1 MQREIIAPLTDDV
14 VESLKAGDRVLISGT
29 IYTARDAA
37 HKRMWEALQRGEP
50 LPFDINGQIIYY
62 AGPCPARPG
71 SVAGPFG
78 PTTSGRM
85 DKYAP
90 LLIQWGL
97 KGMIGKGDRDD
108 KVIEAMVENKAVYF
122 AAVGGLGAYI
132 ATKIRKQE
140 TVAYEDL
147 GTEAI
152 KRLTVKDFPAIVVID
167 GSGNNLYKT
176 EQEKYENRFSDIF
189 GCGSEE
195 KV

>member
-50 LPFDINGQIIYY
+50 LPFDIKGQIIYY
-62 AGPCPARPG
+62 AGPCPAKPG

-152 KRLTVKDFPAIVVID
+152 KRLTIKDFPAIVVID

>member
-50 LPFDINGQIIYY
+50 LPFDIKGQIIYY
-62 AGPCPARPG
+62 AGPCPAKPG

>member
-50 LPFDINGQIIYY
+50 LPFDIKGQIIYY